1 MNTVPQQVVD
11 HDLAGNL
18 PELMRVEYLEDNLYR
33 GMALDYGGG
42 HLFGGHVLGQSLAAA
57 LATVSPER
65 ITHSLHAYF
74 LRPGKVNRPVLYEVD
89 RIRDGKSFA
98 TRRINAIQGGEAIFT
113 LSASFQV
120 QEHGYHHAAT
130 APHVPGP
137 DELPSEAERQQEAL
151 RELPEAVR
159 AVVVRTRP
167 VEVKPV
173 DPVHLLHPEVA
184 PPHHA
189 FWFRFMPEPRG
200 ASPGEAQAMLAY
212 ASDLGALGTAIRPHA
227 VTYLSG
233 QIQMASLDHAL
244 WFHAPV
250 AVDDWFLYVVDSP
263 WAGNA
268 RGLVRGQIFARNGQL
283 IASVAQEGLIRPR
296 PARARASGSASG

>member
-1 MNTVPQQVVD
+1 MSTAPQQVTD
-11 HDLAGNL
+11 RDLAHNL
-18 PELMRVEYLEDNLYR
+18 PGLMRVEYLEDNLYR
-33 GMALDYGGG
+33 GEALDYGGG

-57 LATVSPER
+57 AATVSPER
-65 ITHSLHAYF
+65 STHSLHAYF
-74 LRPGKVNRPVLYEVD
+74 LRPGKVNRPILYEVD

-98 TRRINAIQGGEAIFT
+98 TRRVNAIQGGEAIFT
-113 LSASFQV
+113 ISASFQV

-130 APHVPGP
+130 APHVLGP
-137 DELPSEAERQQEAL
+137 DELPSEAERQEEAL
-151 RELPEAVR
+151 RELPEALR
-159 AVVVRTRP
+159 ALVVRTRP

-173 DPVHLLHPEVA
+173 DPVHPLHPEVA

-189 FWFRFMPEPRG
+189 FWFRFMPEPEVVNQ
-200 ASPGEAQAMLAY
+200 SEAQAMLAY

-233 QIQMASLDHAL
+233 QVQMASLDHAL
-244 WFHAPV
+244 WFHAPI

-268 RGLVRGQIFARNGQL
+268 RGLVQGQIFARDGQL

-296 PARARASGSASG
+296 PARTSSATSG